1 MTSEESEYHYQSD
14 HHHRPTPE
22 AFDLAEWTGDAREL
36 IGQAPGTSPGR
47 TRRRPVKALPLSVST
62 SSGTP

>member
-14 HHHRPTPE
+14 HNHRPTPE

-36 IGQAPGTSPGR
+36 IGRLPAPHQAGPGAAR
-47 TRRRPVKALPLSVST
+47 
-62 SSGTP
+62 

>member
-14 HHHRPTPE
+14 HNHRPTPE

-36 IGQAPGTSPGR
+36 IGRLPVPHQAGPGAAR
-47 TRRRPVKALPLSVST
+47 
-62 SSGTP
+62 